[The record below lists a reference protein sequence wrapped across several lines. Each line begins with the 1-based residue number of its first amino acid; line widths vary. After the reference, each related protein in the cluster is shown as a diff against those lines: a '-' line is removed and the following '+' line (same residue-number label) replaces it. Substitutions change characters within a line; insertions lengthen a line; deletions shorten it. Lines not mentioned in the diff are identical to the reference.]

1 MNPRQSI
8 VSAIQVIIGIAAGIA
23 MLRPETVLAVAAAQ
37 VGLFYLLACRAQN
50 RRRARMHLFLML
62 AALGVVLF
70 LVALSSMVV
79 IWAGDS
85 EGIEVA
91 LRCIIAIC
99 FLVAVLLI
107 VKLLLP
113 AMFLQLNKF
122 LGRLARS

>member
-23 MLRPETVLAVAAAQ
+23 LLMPETVMAAGAAQ
-37 VGLFYLLACRAQN
+37 GGLFYVLACRAQN

-85 EGIEVA
+85 QGIEVTFRCTIA
-91 LRCIIAIC
+91 LC
-99 FLVAVLLI
+99 FLVAVLL
-107 VKLLLP
+107 VLKQLLP
-113 AMFLQLNKF
+113 SMFWELNKF
-122 LGRLARS
+122 VSRLVRS

>member
-23 MLRPETVLAVAAAQ
+23 LLMPETVMAAGAAQ
-37 VGLFYLLACRAQN
+37 GGLFYVLACRAQN

-79 IWAGDS
+79 IWAGDGQ
-85 EGIEVA
+85 GIEVTFRCTIA
-91 LRCIIAIC
+91 LC
-99 FLVAVLLI
+99 FLVAVLL
-107 VKLLLP
+107 VLKLLLS
-113 AMFLQLNKF
+113 AMFEELNKF